1 MAFNEDSRVKIPAIL
16 HLCRLG
22 YQYIPRSQQDR
33 IEENNIFPE
42 LFLNSISKI
51 NGNLSE
57 QEVQKVLDEV
67 SLKLKY
73 NDLGREFYKSL
84 VNTSGIKLIDFDNFN
99 NNSFHVTTEL
109 TCKNGDEEFRPDIT
123 ILINGMPLV
132 FIEVK
137 KPNNKDG
144 VLAERKRINKRFSLK
159 AFNVFTNITQ
169 LMIFSN
175 NMEYEDGVVEP
186 IMGAYY
192 GTPSKEDVH
201 FNYFRE
207 EENLD
212 LTRLLQP
219 ENQDLEN
226 LILKDN
232 NIVAIKH
239 TDEFITNKDYN
250 KPTNR
255 ILTSLL
261 SKERLAFILQYTIAY
276 LDEEKADGT
285 KEIQK
290 HIMRYPQIFATKA
303 IARKLDEDVKKGIIW
318 HTQGSGKTALAFYNV
333 KFLTDYYQK
342 KNTIPKFYFI
352 VDRLDLAIQ
361 ANNEFSKRGLL
372 VKMVNSR
379 AEFVAD
385 MKKVGALQNNSGEL
399 EITVVNIQKF
409 TEDSTVI
416 EKIDYDL
423 NIQRVFFIDE
433 AHRSYNP
440 KGSYLVNLLKS
451 DQDSVKIALTGTPL
465 LKEVAKQ
472 YDSKLIF
479 GDYIHKYYYNSS
491 IADGY
496 TLRLIREAIATKYS
510 MQMKDIID
518 QIKVLKGDIS
528 KSEIFAHSKFAEP
541 MLDYILED
549 LYSFREYW
557 QDDSLGGMVVCD
569 SADQARELF
578 KFFEKKFGKQE
589 TESVK
594 LVAESRASYKVEN
607 RPNLKASLILHDEN
621 DKLIRKDLI
630 SAYKLGKIDI
640 LFVYNMLLTGFDAKR
655 LKKLYLARV
664 VKNHNLLQTLT
675 RVNRPYKKYR
685 YGHVV
690 DFADITKEFK
700 ETNQNYFEEL
710 QEELGDE
717 MQSYSNLFK
726 TREEIETDISNI
738 KDKLFQFD
746 IKNAENFRLQTD
758 EIKDKAQLVE
768 LVKLLN
774 TARELKNIIRFQDET
789 DLLNALDFNKLNQ
802 LLKVAQARLDTL
814 NLVEE
819 INSDAATSNLL
830 NIALEDIFFQF
841 EKVSEEE
848 MILADKLKDQLRKTR
863 EELQRNFDQSSP
875 EFISLREELERI
887 FKNKNL
893 DEVSQED
900 MRDNIVVLSRIYD
913 EVKELNRK
921 NNNLREKYDGDEKYV
936 RIHKRLLEKNTV
948 SAKEAQIYDA
958 LMQTR
963 SVVDGI
969 FLKNINLMQNDE
981 YFKEEVMSIVI
992 DQFIDQQK
1000 MKLDFDTTEKIN
1012 HLIVNEYLNQ
1022 FNYQ

>member
-1 MAFNEDSRVKIPAIL
+1 M
-16 HLCRLG
+16 
-22 YQYIPRSQQDR
+22 
-33 IEENNIFPE
+33 
-42 LFLNSISKI
+42 
-51 NGNLSE
+51 
-57 QEVQKVLDEV
+57 
-67 SLKLKY
+67 
-73 NDLGREFYKSL
+73 
-84 VNTSGIKLIDFDNFN
+84 
-99 NNSFHVTTEL
+99 
-109 TCKNGDEEFRPDIT
+109 
-123 ILINGMPLV
+123 
-132 FIEVK
+132 
-137 KPNNKDG
+137 
-144 VLAERKRINKRFSLK
+144 
-159 AFNVFTNITQ
+159 
-169 LMIFSN
+169 
-175 NMEYEDGVVEP
+175 
-186 IMGAYY
+186 
-192 GTPSKEDVH
+192 
-201 FNYFRE
+201 
-207 EENLD
+207 
-212 LTRLLQP
+212 
-219 ENQDLEN
+219 
-226 LILKDN
+226 
-232 NIVAIKH
+232 
-239 TDEFITNKDYN
+239 
-250 KPTNR
+250 
-255 ILTSLL
+255 
-261 SKERLAFILQYTIAY
+261 
-276 LDEEKADGT
+276 
-285 KEIQK
+285 
-290 HIMRYPQIFATKA
+290 
-303 IARKLDEDVKKGIIW
+303 
-318 HTQGSGKTALAFYNV
+318 
-333 KFLTDYYQK
+333 
-342 KNTIPKFYFI
+342 
-352 VDRLDLAIQ
+352 
-361 ANNEFSKRGLL
+361 
-372 VKMVNSR
+372 
-379 AEFVAD
+379 
-385 MKKVGALQNNSGEL
+385 
-399 EITVVNIQKF
+399 
-409 TEDSTVI
+409 
-416 EKIDYDL
+416 
-423 NIQRVFFIDE
+423 
-433 AHRSYNP
+433 
-440 KGSYLVNLLKS
+440 VNLLKS

-594 LVAESRASYKVEN
+594 LVAESRATYKTEN
-607 RPNLKASLILHDEN
+607 RPNLKAALILHDEN

-726 TREEIETDISNI
+726 TREEIETDISNV

-921 NNNLREKYDGDEKYV
+921 NNNLRDKYDGDEKYV

>member
-1 MAFNEDSRVKIPAIL
+1 M
-16 HLCRLG
+16 
-22 YQYIPRSQQDR
+22 
-33 IEENNIFPE
+33 
-42 LFLNSISKI
+42 
-51 NGNLSE
+51 
-57 QEVQKVLDEV
+57 
-67 SLKLKY
+67 
-73 NDLGREFYKSL
+73 
-84 VNTSGIKLIDFDNFN
+84 
-99 NNSFHVTTEL
+99 
-109 TCKNGDEEFRPDIT
+109 
-123 ILINGMPLV
+123 
-132 FIEVK
+132 
-137 KPNNKDG
+137 
-144 VLAERKRINKRFSLK
+144 
-159 AFNVFTNITQ
+159 
-169 LMIFSN
+169 
-175 NMEYEDGVVEP
+175 
-186 IMGAYY
+186 
-192 GTPSKEDVH
+192 
-201 FNYFRE
+201 
-207 EENLD
+207 
-212 LTRLLQP
+212 
-219 ENQDLEN
+219 
-226 LILKDN
+226 
-232 NIVAIKH
+232 
-239 TDEFITNKDYN
+239 
-250 KPTNR
+250 
-255 ILTSLL
+255 
-261 SKERLAFILQYTIAY
+261 
-276 LDEEKADGT
+276 
-285 KEIQK
+285 
-290 HIMRYPQIFATKA
+290 
-303 IARKLDEDVKKGIIW
+303 
-318 HTQGSGKTALAFYNV
+318 
-333 KFLTDYYQK
+333 
-342 KNTIPKFYFI
+342 
-352 VDRLDLAIQ
+352 
-361 ANNEFSKRGLL
+361 
-372 VKMVNSR
+372 
-379 AEFVAD
+379 
-385 MKKVGALQNNSGEL
+385 
-399 EITVVNIQKF
+399 
-409 TEDSTVI
+409 
-416 EKIDYDL
+416 
-423 NIQRVFFIDE
+423 
-433 AHRSYNP
+433 
-440 KGSYLVNLLKS
+440 VNLLKS

-528 KSEIFAHSKFAEP
+528 KSEIFAHPKFAEP

-802 LLKVAQARLDTL
+802 LLKVAQARLDTM

-819 INSDAATSNLL
+819 INSDAVTSNLL

-921 NNNLREKYDGDEKYV
+921 NNNLRDKYDGDEKYV

>member
-1 MAFNEDSRVKIPAIL
+1 MSFNEDSRVKIPAIL

-22 YQYIPRSQQDR
+22 YQYIPRNKQIR
-33 IEENNIFPE
+33 LEENNIFPD
-42 LFLNSISKI
+42 LFRESISKI

-57 QEVQKVLDEV
+57 QEVQKILDEI

-73 NDLGREFYKSL
+73 NDLGRDFYKSL
-84 VNTSGIKLIDFDNFN
+84 VNTSGVKLVDFENFYN
-99 NNSFHVTTEL
+99 NLFHVTTEL
-109 TCKNGDEEFRPDIT
+109 SYKNGDEEFRPDIT

-137 KPNNKDG
+137 KPNNKNG
-144 VLAERKRINKRFSLK
+144 VLAERKRINKRFALK
-159 AFNVFTNITQ
+159 AFNTFTNITQ
-169 LMIFSN
+169 MMLFFN
-175 NMEYEDGVVEP
+175 NMEYEDGVIEP

-212 LTRLLQP
+212 LTRLLLP

-226 LILKDN
+226 FILKDN

-261 SKERLAFILQYTIAY
+261 SKDRLAFILQYAIAY
-276 LDEEKADGT
+276 LEEEKADGS

-290 HIMRYPQIFATKA
+290 QIMRYPQIFATKA
-303 IARKLDEDVKKGIIW
+303 IAKKLDDYIKKGIIW
-318 HTQGSGKTALAFYNV
+318 HTQGSGKTALAFYNI

-361 ANNEFSKRGLL
+361 ANNEFSKRGLF

-379 AEFVAD
+379 ADFVAD

-409 TEDSTVI
+409 TEDSTAI

-440 KGSYLVNLLKS
+440 KGSYLLNLLKS
-451 DQDSVKIALTGTPL
+451 DEDAVKIALTGTPL
-465 LKEVAKQ
+465 LREVAKQ

-479 GDYIHKYYYNSS
+479 GDYIHKYYYNAS

-510 MQMKDIID
+510 MQMKDIIEH
-518 QIKVLKGDIS
+518 IKVLKGDIS
-528 KSEIFAHSKFAEP
+528 KSEIFAHPKFAEP
-541 MLDYILED
+541 MLEYILED

-557 QDDSLGGMVVCD
+557 QDDTLGGMVVCD

-578 KFFEKKFGKQE
+578 HFFENKFGKQE
-589 TESVK
+589 TESAK
-594 LVAESRASYKVEN
+594 LVAEPRASYKIET
-607 RPNLKASLILHDEN
+607 RQNLTASLILYDEN

-630 SAYKLGKIDI
+630 SAYKLGKIDL
-640 LFVYNMLLTGFDAKR
+640 LFVYNMLLTGFDSKR

-664 VKNHNLLQTLT
+664 VKNHNLLQALT

-685 YGHVV
+685 FGHVV

-710 QEELGDE
+710 QQELGDE

-726 TREEIETDISNI
+726 TREEIEADITNI
-738 KDKLFQFD
+738 KEKLFHFD
-746 IKNAENFRLQTD
+746 VNNAENFRLQTD
-758 EIKDKAQLVE
+758 EIKDKTKLIE
-768 LVKLLN
+768 LIKVLN
-774 TARELKNIIRFQDET
+774 NARELKNIIRFQDEA
-789 DLLNALDFNKLNQ
+789 DLLETLDFYKLNQ
-802 LLKVAQARLDTL
+802 LLKVAQSRLDIL
-814 NLVEE
+814 NLVEDL
-819 INSDAATSNLL
+819 NSDSHNSNIL
-830 NIALEDIFFQF
+830 NLALEDIFFQF
-841 EKVSEEE
+841 EKISEEE

-863 EELQRNFDQSSP
+863 EELQRNFDQASP
-875 EFISLREELERI
+875 EFVSLREELERI

-900 MRDNIVVLSRIYD
+900 MRENITILSKIYD

-921 NNNLREKYDGDEKYV
+921 NNNLRDKYEGDEKYV
-936 RIHKRLLEKNTV
+936 RIHKRLLENKTT
-948 SAKEAQIYDA
+948 SAKETQIYNA
-958 LMQTR
+958 LMETR
-963 SVVDGI
+963 NVVDGI

-981 YFKEEVMSIVI
+981 YFKEEVLSIVI
-992 DQFIDQQK
+992 QQFIDEQK
-1000 MKLDFDTTEKIN
+1000 LKLDFDTIEKIN
-1012 HLIVNEYLNQ
+1012 HLIVNEYLYQ